1 MSGSGNQWFLEE
13 HALKEMDDRANGST
27 SPGRP
32 GCTGTDEL
40 TTPPNGAEV
49 KECGPVHKTI
59 IDRIDSSSHL
69 ISMTSVELIIEM
81 GSVLGL
87 DTTSRILDL
96 CCGYGEML
104 RLLAEH
110 YGSHGTGV
118 EISEEFVSAGRK
130 RIERSGL
137 SGRLRLECQDAR
149 TWPASGF
156 DVACL
161 VGEQGVFGG
170 FRNTMTALFERVHAR
185 GKVVI
190 GTPYFTHDEA
200 PQELIDFEG
209 PLETEKQIFE
219 HVKGNGCIVTF
230 IGRGTRDGWDRYISW
245 STRRHLAAY
254 RGESI
259 PEEKQKRYDWMH
271 RWHEVYLNLRM
282 EHEGWAI
289 YVIERV

>member
-1 MSGSGNQWFLEE
+1 MHEAIF
-13 HALKEMDDRANGST
+13 
-27 SPGRP
+27 
-32 GCTGTDEL
+32 
-40 TTPPNGAEV
+40 
-49 KECGPVHKTI
+49 
-59 IDRIDSSSHL
+59 DRIDSSSHL
-69 ISMTSVELIIEM
+69 ISMTSVELILDM
-81 GSVLGL
+81 GDVLGL
-87 DTTSRILDL
+87 DATSRILDL

-104 RLLAEH
+104 RLLAQH

-118 EISEEFVSAGRK
+118 EISEEFVSEGRK

-137 SGRLRLECQDAR
+137 SDKVRLECHDAR

-170 FRNTMTALFERVHAR
+170 FRNTMAALFERVHAQ

-190 GTPYFTHDEA
+190 GTPYLTHDEV

-209 PLETEKQIFE
+209 PLETEKEIFE
-219 HVKGNGCIVTF
+219 QVKGNGCIVTF
-230 IGRGTRDGWDRYISW
+230 IGRGTCADWDRYISW
-245 STRRHLAAY
+245 STRRQLAAY
-254 RGESI
+254 RGESDSQ
-259 PEEKQKRYDWMH
+259 EKRKKYDWMH

-282 EHEGWAI
+282 KHEGWAI